1 MIPFQTTGVAH
12 FMRGAA
18 ILRAGKMTATHSIQ
32 VKRIYR
38 AFRNSD
44 GKRVL
49 VDRLWPRGMSKA
61 RARLDE
67 WLKEIAP
74 SHELRKWYHANPE
87 CWTRFQEEYR
97 AELDDRSELV
107 AEVLEWVRSGPVTLL
122 YGSSDTEHNHAIL
135 LREYLLEK
143 LSD

>member
-1 MIPFQTTGVAH
+1 MILCQPMGVAH
-12 FMRGAA
+12 SMRGAA
-18 ILRAGKMTATHSIQ
+18 ILRAGEMTATHSIQ

-49 VDRLWPRGMSKA
+49 VDRLWPRGMSKT

-74 SHELRKWYHANPE
+74 SHELRKWYHAHPE
-87 CWTRFQEEYR
+87 CWTRFQQEYR
-97 AELDDRSELV
+97 AELDNRSELV
-107 AEVLEWVRSGPVTLL
+107 AEMLEWVKSGPVTLL
-122 YGSSDTEHNHAIL
+122 YGSSDTEQNHAVF